1 MPINSQGRGSRIAPA
16 TSGATGGLNGRD
28 GGGGKMKGGSGQP
41 GRRVLLVAT
50 FLIACA
56 SPVVS
61 QAILCSGGDAAIP
74 QGSGPQPDAKRSLL
88 RASVPADRSLEHV
101 GLEDLVDLAALD
113 GLRVRLV
120 NRLPPGKTGMTTG
133 EGKDVRVFVSR
144 RYPLFIQYST
154 LVHEL
159 VHARDRQQGIHRHL
173 SRDRRELRAFAAE
186 LSRENVRVLQFLTC
200 RRGLDG
206 EHMLEDFLNDV
217 ATHYWQHQRRVVRET
232 GRRHAG
238 EIRRVRGPASVSGRL
253 LLPAR

>member
-16 TSGATGGLNGRD
+16 TGGATGGLHGRD
-28 GGGGKMKGGSGQP
+28 DGSGTMKGGSGQP
-41 GRRVLLVAT
+41 GRRVLLAAA
-50 FLIACA
+50 FLIASA
-56 SPVVS
+56 SPLVS
-61 QAILCSGGDAAIP
+61 QANLCSAGDGAIA
-74 QGSGPQPDAKRSLL
+74 QGAGPQPDGKSSLL
-88 RASVPADRSLEHV
+88 RASVPADRSLEHM

-113 GLRVRLV
+113 GVRVDLV
-120 NRLPPGKTGMTTG
+120 DRLPPGKTGMTIG
-133 EGKDVRVFVSR
+133 EGEDVRVFVSR

-206 EHMLEDFLNDV
+206 EHMLEDFLKDV
-217 ATHYWQHQRRVVRET
+217 ATHYWQHQRRAAGET

-238 EIRRVRGPASVSGRL
+238 AIRRVRGPASVSGRL
-253 LLPAR
+253 LLPTR